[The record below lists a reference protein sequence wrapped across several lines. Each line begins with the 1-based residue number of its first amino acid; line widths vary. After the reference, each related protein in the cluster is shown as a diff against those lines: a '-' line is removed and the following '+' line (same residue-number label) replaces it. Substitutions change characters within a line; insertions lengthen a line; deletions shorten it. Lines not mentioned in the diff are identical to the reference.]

1 MAYNCPSPWPCTPRC
16 KPDLRHWFLFLFFC
30 NSHLRMMDRLIGS
43 DSRWYGYLQ
52 SLPQDLVDI
61 ALFWGCTSDTDINN
75 GIAPG
80 ETSRPKGTDSH
91 LSQRRA
97 LDGTEALTWLRGTEV
112 EKQLRGSED
121 VTTSL
126 LVGSN
131 SFF

>member
-1 MAYNCPSPWPCTPRC
+1 
-16 KPDLRHWFLFLFFC
+16 
-30 NSHLRMMDRLIGS
+30 MMDSLIGN
-43 DSRWYGYLQ
+43 DSRWSGYLQ

-61 ALFWGCTSDTDINN
+61 ALFWGCDVSTNDTDINN
-75 GIAPG
+75 DIAPD
-80 ETSRPKGTDSH
+80 ETFKPKGTDSK
-91 LSQRRA
+91 RRA

-131 SFF
+131 SFFSLTVNRLIHSSTA